1 MSRARRAAIQIEY
14 EHVDISE
21 DIEGMISS
29 YSYTDVASGESDAVS
44 ITIEDRE
51 KKWLGGW
58 APKKGDRVSTNMLFY
73 DWLREGHNWGTY
85 CGSFQVDDVSMSG
98 PPAACTIGA
107 VSIPRKEAF
116 NEEERTKNWESVT
129 IREIASEI
137 AARAGI
143 ALYYEADDIPI
154 KTLEQD
160 KQTDCKFLYSV
171 CEKYGL
177 AMKVFGEKIIIFD
190 EARYE
195 SAAPVLTLQYEDCIR
210 YTYNSTMAGTYTGA
224 KVRYSDPGSSKRH
237 YVSVG
242 DGSRIKEMNVEADG
256 AEDARRKAV
265 AALNNANKKA
275 VTFSATVMP
284 REELIAS
291 RCIEIRG
298 LGTPDGIYYLD
309 KVTSKIGQNG
319 TSQQSIEAH
328 LVGYRLNDAKV
339 QLEVEAE
346 KKEDGGGTVYTVQKG
361 DTLWSIAK
369 EQLGSPLR
377 YAEIYDLNKDVIE
390 EAARGRGK
398 KDSSNGHWLVVGTSL
413 QIPEAT
419 ETDGEQ

>member
-1 MSRARRAAIQIEY
+1 MEKGIQ
-14 EHVDISE
+14 
-21 DIEGMISS
+21 
-29 YSYTDVASGESDAVS
+29 
-44 ITIEDRE
+44 
-51 KKWLGGW
+51 
-58 APKKGDRVSTNMLFY
+58 RVTVFHGNIIF
-73 DWLREGHNWGTY
+73 WFG
-85 CGSFQVDDVSMSG
+85 
-98 PPAACTIGA
+98 
-107 VSIPRKEAF
+107 K
-116 NEEERTKNWESVT
+116 NELV
-129 IREIASEI
+129 
-137 AARAGI
+137 
-143 ALYYEADDIPI
+143 
-154 KTLEQD
+154 
-160 KQTDCKFLYSV
+160 
-171 CEKYGL
+171 
-177 AMKVFGEKIIIFD
+177 MKVFGEKIIIFD

-298 LGTPDGIYYLD
+298 FGTPDGVYYLD

-339 QLEVEAE
+339 QLEIEAE
-346 KKEDGGGTVYTVQKG
+346 KKE
-361 DTLWSIAK
+361 
-369 EQLGSPLR
+369 
-377 YAEIYDLNKDVIE
+377 
-390 EAARGRGK
+390 
-398 KDSSNGHWLVVGTSL
+398 NG
-413 QIPEAT
+413 
-419 ETDGEQ
+419 

>member
-21 DIEGMISS
+21 DIEGMIST

-73 DWLREGHNWGTY
+73 NWLREGHNWGTY

-98 PPAACTIGA
+98 PPAVCTIGA

-242 DGSRIKEMNVEADG
+242 SGSRIKEMNVEADG
-256 AEDARRKAV
+256 AEDARRKGG
-265 AALNNANKKA
+265 
-275 VTFSATVMP
+275 
-284 REELIAS
+284 
-291 RCIEIRG
+291 RC
-298 LGTPDGIYYLD
+298 
-309 KVTSKIGQNG
+309 
-319 TSQQSIEAH
+319 
-328 LVGYRLNDAKV
+328 
-339 QLEVEAE
+339 
-346 KKEDGGGTVYTVQKG
+346 
-361 DTLWSIAK
+361 
-369 EQLGSPLR
+369 
-377 YAEIYDLNKDVIE
+377 
-390 EAARGRGK
+390 
-398 KDSSNGHWLVVGTSL
+398 
-413 QIPEAT
+413 PE
-419 ETDGEQ
+419 